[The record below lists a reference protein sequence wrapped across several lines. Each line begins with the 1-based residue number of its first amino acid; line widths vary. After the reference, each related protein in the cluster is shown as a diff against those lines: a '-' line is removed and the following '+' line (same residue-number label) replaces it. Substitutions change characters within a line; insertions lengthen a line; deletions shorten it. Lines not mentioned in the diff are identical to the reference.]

1 MRRRASFFS
10 THDVCID
17 APVTFDINVVYVRC
31 ILKRIV
37 YNYQDFVLK
46 TIWIINYDDL
56 NNPLLM
62 QICSTQVTIF
72 MASHTSDHNIHWMQ
86 VITIYLRE
94 SNFDR
99 NYNNEINMMLILEK
113 EKGLDWDK
121 DVF

>member
-1 MRRRASFFS
+1 
-10 THDVCID
+10 
-17 APVTFDINVVYVRC
+17 
-31 ILKRIV
+31 
-37 YNYQDFVLK
+37 
-46 TIWIINYDDL
+46 
-56 NNPLLM
+56 
-62 QICSTQVTIF
+62 
-72 MASHTSDHNIHWMQ
+72 MQ